1 MRGKTL
7 QIDWQEDEAALKAA
21 YQNEQNATVKTRLHL
36 LWLVRQGHLLTQ
48 AAPLVGVHY
57 RTAQEW
63 IAWYKQGG
71 LAQVKA
77 RKRGGVGRQPRL
89 NPEQK
94 EALLAKARGEG
105 LVSVKDG
112 LRFVQE
118 QFGVTYTESG
128 MNKVF
133 SALELRKK
141 VPRPRN
147 AKASQEVQESY
158 KKGG

>member
-1 MRGKTL
+1 M
-7 QIDWQEDEAALKAA
+7 
-21 YQNEQNATVKTRLHL
+21 
-36 LWLVRQGHLLTQ
+36 RQGHLLSQ

-71 LAQVKA
+71 LDQVKS

-89 NPEQK
+89 NLEQK
-94 EALLAKARGEG
+94 EALKAKAGSDG
-105 LVSVKDG
+105 FISVKDG

-118 QFGVTYTESG
+118 QFGLTYTESG

-133 SALELRKK
+133 SALSLRKK

>member
-7 QIDWQEDEAALKAA
+7 QIDWQDDEAALKAA
-21 YQNEQNATVKTRLHL
+21 YQNEKNATIKTRLHL
-36 LWLVRQGHLLTQ
+36 LWLVRQGQTVSQ

-71 LAQVKA
+71 VPQLKA
-77 RKRGGVGRQPRL
+77 RKRDGVGRQPRL
-89 NPEQK
+89 NADQK
-94 EALLAKARGEG
+94 EALKAKARSEG

-118 QFGVTYTESG
+118 QFGIPYTESG

-133 SALELRKK
+133 AALELRKK

-147 AKASQEVQESY
+147 TKASQEVQDTY

>member
-7 QIDWQEDEAALKAA
+7 QVNWQEDEAALKTA
-21 YQNEQNATVKTRLHL
+21 YQSEHDAAIKPRLHL
-36 LWLVRQGHLLTQ
+36 LWLVRQGHLVSQ
-48 AAPLVGVHY
+48 AAPLIGVHY

-71 LAQVKA
+71 LDHVRS
-77 RKRGGVGRQPRL
+77 RKRGGRGRQPRL
-89 NPEQK
+89 NTDQK
-94 EALLAKARGEG
+94 EALCAKARSEG
-105 LVSVKDG
+105 FVSVKDG

-118 QFGVTYTESG
+118 QFGLTYTQSG

-133 SALELRKK
+133 SALSLRKK

-147 AKASQEVQESY
+147 AKASQEVQENF